1 MRTYWDEAA
10 RTNAAWYVDTSL
22 DYDSPDMAQFFE
34 TGRTVVS
41 VALDDAP
48 AAPAR
53 FDTAVEIGSGLGRIC
68 AALAARF
75 DHVIGI
81 DISSEMIDRAH
92 ELVQDPNVRFVLGD
106 GSGLGV
112 IDDGSADY
120 VLSFTVLQHIPSIA
134 VIESYLQDAG
144 RVLRPGGVFCF
155 QWNNQAGSRWWRARR
170 ALLSRLQRTGIRREE
185 RGRNAAEFLGSRVPL
200 GHVQRALEAGGL
212 QLSGTRGLGTLY
224 ATAWAT
230 KPA

>member
-92 ELVQDPNVRFVLGD
+92 ELVQDPN
-106 GSGLGV
+106 
-112 IDDGSADY
+112 
-120 VLSFTVLQHIPSIA
+120 
-134 VIESYLQDAG
+134 
-144 RVLRPGGVFCF
+144 
-155 QWNNQAGSRWWRARR
+155 
-170 ALLSRLQRTGIRREE
+170 
-185 RGRNAAEFLGSRVPL
+185 
-200 GHVQRALEAGGL
+200 
-212 QLSGTRGLGTLY
+212 
-224 ATAWAT
+224 
-230 KPA
+230 